1 MTQTPDH
8 AKIQA
13 QSQLWDEAELG
24 GHDSLNSPDLALIAD
39 ADSDD
44 STSVESASTPQ
55 VTVDDDSVRAY
66 LKEIARHKL
75 LSGHE
80 EITLARAIRS
90 GDRAAKRRL
99 IQANLRLV
107 VSVAKRYRNQGIS
120 FQDLVQEGSLGLMRA
135 VEKFDPERG
144 NKFSTYAT
152 WWIRQ
157 AVTRA
162 LANKSRTIRVPVHM
176 NDTINKLRKADRE
189 LIQKLGRMATFDELS
204 KASGISVEKILLA
217 MGSDRIPL
225 SLDSLCS
232 DESDNTLIDAIE
244 DLVTP
249 SPYEAAAAKLLVKH
263 LAEVMAHLESSEKL
277 IVERRFGLNGQK
289 PLTSDQLAGSLQ
301 ISREQLRQFEY
312 RAMQKLR
319 KACQAHLREFLK

>member
-1 MTQTPDH
+1 MTHNPDH
-8 AKIQA
+8 AKA
-13 QSQLWDEAELG
+13 EDVPLLWDDGDVVAPVLADPDSATDTESEEAPAPEV
-24 GHDSLNSPDLALIAD
+24 A
-39 ADSDD
+39 
-44 STSVESASTPQ
+44 VETAQ
-55 VTVDDDSVRAY
+55 VGFGDDDSVRVY
-66 LKEIARHKL
+66 LKEISRHKL
-75 LSGHE
+75 LTGHE
-80 EITLARAIRS
+80 EIELARAIKA
-90 GDRAAKRRL
+90 GDSAARRRL

-135 VEKFDPERG
+135 VEKFDAERG

-189 LIQKLGRMATFDELS
+189 LAQDLGRKATFDELS
-204 KASGISVEKILLA
+204 KSSGISIEKILLA

-225 SLDSLCS
+225 SLDSVCGE
-232 DESDNTLIDAIE
+232 ESDNTLVDVIE
-244 DLVTP
+244 DSVTP
-249 SPYEAAAAKLLVKH
+249 SPYEAAAAQLLIKH
-263 LAEVMAHLESSEKL
+263 LADVMSNLEGMEKT
-277 IVERRFGLNGQK
+277 VVDRRYGLNGE
-289 PLTSDQLAGSLQ
+289 LSMSTDELAASLQ
-301 ISREQLRQFEY
+301 LSREQLRHFEY